1 MPYGEGCFFGNK
13 RWNIIIKPIK
23 KQFRKGWEKY
33 FEKMKENKDDRLVIN
48 DGVDLDMADWEW

>member
-1 MPYGEGCFFGNK
+1 MEKDVFLEIKGG
-13 RWNIIIKPIK
+13 NIIIKPIK
-23 KQFRKGWEKY
+23 KQSRKGWEKY